1 MNSFPAIT
9 LSATLL
15 AGLTFC
21 LVTQTGTA
29 TPPEKPTASPATSPA
44 PQERIFNPAID
55 YPTFLEDAKTV
66 GAIRE
71 KRRLTE
77 AEFQTLSRAQGTLVL
92 DARSA
97 DKYAM
102 LHVDGAVNLPLT
114 DFTARDLARVIPN
127 KETRILIYCNNN
139 FEREDRALTRKAEP
153 ASLNIYTFNSL
164 YAYGYTNV
172 YELGPLLD
180 IRKTKL
186 RFAGT
191 LSKDGTVPAE
201 VYPLMASPQVTPNAH
216 YTPGGNSI
224 QVPVQKKQ

>member
-9 LSATLL
+9 FSATLL

-29 TPPEKPTASPATSPA
+29 TPPEKPTASQTT
-44 PQERIFNPAID
+44 QERIFNPAID
-55 YPTFLEDAKTV
+55 YPTFLEDAKIV
-66 GAIRE
+66 GDLRE

-77 AEFQTLSRAQGTLVL
+77 AEFQTLARTPGTLVL

-97 DKYAM
+97 DKFAL
-102 LHVDGAVNLPLT
+102 LHVEGAVNLPLT
-114 DFTARDLARVIPN
+114 DFTAADLARVIPN

-139 FEREDRALTRKAEP
+139 FEKQERAFARKMEP

-164 YAYGYTNV
+164 YAYGYKNV

-186 RFAGT
+186 RFGGT
-191 LSKDGTVPAE
+191 LSQYGAVPDE
-201 VYPLMASPQVTPNAH
+201 VYPLMASPQVMPPAY
-216 YTPGGNSI
+216 YTPGSNPI
-224 QVPVQKKQ
+224 QDPFPKKQ